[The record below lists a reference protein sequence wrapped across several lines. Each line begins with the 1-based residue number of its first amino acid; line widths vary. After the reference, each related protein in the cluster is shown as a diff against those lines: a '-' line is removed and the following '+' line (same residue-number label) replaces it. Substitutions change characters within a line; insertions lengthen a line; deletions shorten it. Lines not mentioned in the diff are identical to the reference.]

1 MKNPLNRHMKLH
13 NYYVYILA
21 SNSGTLYIGVTNDL
35 VRRVSEHRLELI
47 EGFTKKY
54 KCKKLVYYEMYSDIN
69 QAILREKSLKGI
81 ARKKK
86 EELIKSVNLT
96 WKDLSS
102 EWE

>member
-1 MKNPLNRHMKLH
+1 MKLH